1 VFQVS
6 ANQGVTCV
14 KMGKAV
20 LGRTIRATCSFIV
33 DGLAVEGG
41 SPYFKTKLHAFYLEN
56 KPDQAVF
63 THCHEDHAGNV
74 DLFNLLGIV
83 PYAHQEAVNY
93 LSSPPVI
100 PYYRRFVWGT
110 PAAGRSQIVRE
121 VIKTEK
127 YVFQVIAS
135 PGHSADHLCLYE
147 KKEGWPFTGDLYVG
161 EKIFY
166 LYQNEDLP
174 KMKETLKKLAKLNF
188 STLFCSHRG
197 RLQKGPEALT
207 RKLLHI
213 ETLEEKAKA
222 LQLKGF
228 SLSDITRQLLGKE
241 DYMRIISKGE
251 FSKTALIAALLN
263 PGQEGSLI
271 IQPPKK

>member
-1 VFQVS
+1 
-6 ANQGVTCV
+6 
-14 KMGKAV
+14 M
-20 LGRTIRATCSFIV
+20 LGRALRATCSFSV
-33 DGLAVEGG
+33 DGLAVESG
-41 SPYFKTKLHAFYLEN
+41 SPYFKAELHTFYQEN
-56 KPDQAVF
+56 LPHQAVF

-74 DLFNLLGIV
+74 DLFNRLGII
-83 PYAHQEAVNY
+83 PYVHQAAINY

-121 VIKTEK
+121 VIETEK
-127 YVFQVIAS
+127 HTFQVIAS
-135 PGHSADHLCLYE
+135 PGHSEDHLCLYE
-147 KKEGWPFTGDLYVG
+147 KKEGWLFTGDLYVG

-166 LYQNEDLP
+166 LYKNEDLSS
-174 KMKETLKKLAKLNF
+174 MKETLKKLTKLDF

-197 RLQKGPEALT
+197 PLQKGPEALT

-222 LQLKGF
+222 LQLKEF

-241 DYMRIISKGE
+241 DYMSIISKGE

-263 PGQEGSLI
+263 SGQERSLK
-271 IQPPKK
+271 IQPPKR